1 MNQQQLIRK
10 IVTWSVAI
18 ILISLGA
25 IAASRIETSFD
36 TRVFLG
42 DGNSHFATLKEFENQ
57 FGRTS
62 TVYFLSEYEG
72 QLVTDRAYVA
82 ALNAILRLAEQLP
95 FSRKVESLVNY
106 PIPISDEDDVLTT
119 EDLLGY
125 AVANK
130 SAAVLERP
138 EVLGLLVSAS
148 STVAGTIVSFDLPI
162 GPTRSLTAAVSTPWT

>member
-1 MNQQQLIRK
+1 MNQQQLMRK

-62 TVYFLSEYEG
+62 TVYFLSEYAG

-82 ALNAILRLAEQLP
+82 ALNAILLLAEQLP
-95 FSRKVESLVNY
+95 YSRKVESLEEG
-106 PIPISDEDDVLTT
+106 S
-119 EDLLGY
+119 
-125 AVANK
+125 
-130 SAAVLERP
+130 
-138 EVLGLLVSAS
+138 
-148 STVAGTIVSFDLPI
+148 
-162 GPTRSLTAAVSTPWT
+162 RSMPQRT